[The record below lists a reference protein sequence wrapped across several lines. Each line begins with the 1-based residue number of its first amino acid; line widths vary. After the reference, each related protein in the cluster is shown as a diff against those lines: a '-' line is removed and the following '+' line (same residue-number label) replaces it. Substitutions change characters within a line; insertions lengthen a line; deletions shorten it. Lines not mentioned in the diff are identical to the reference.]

1 MAEDFSRHRQY
12 QYQQTSNLVLEA
24 DRDRRRRTDKA
35 TGEVESLR
43 GKLTGTLAKGM
54 AELREKVGG
63 KSVLVKYPDI
73 RPELPSVKPEK
84 DSPNGSSGMKDGLR
98 RAAGTK

>member
-43 GKLTGTLAKGM
+43 GKLTGTRMGDRVHHSKPTEQLERMRKK
-54 AELREKVGG
+54 RER
-63 KSVLVKYPDI
+63 DEEI
-73 RPELPSVKPEK
+73 
-84 DSPNGSSGMKDGLR
+84 
-98 RAAGTK
+98 